1 MLARGKP
8 EIDREVEKARL
19 LIRQGGYFVNCDHHI
34 PPDVSYDNITYFID
48 SVNAVCS
55 QNS

>member
-34 PPDVSYDNITYFID
+34 PPDVSSGRTKP
-48 SVNAVCS
+48 
-55 QNS
+55 QERMEK